1 MKPNVALL
9 YEAECRSEVVV
20 RHRFISYFKRG
31 VRHMP
36 TDKDNPWIERGNAT
50 APYGNCFRDAHLYKS
65 GSRNDSN
72 VFQDLDGLPG
82 PQGRG
87 NTY

>member
-1 MKPNVALL
+1 
-9 YEAECRSEVVV
+9 
-20 RHRFISYFKRG
+20 
-31 VRHMP
+31 MP

-50 APYGNCFRDAHLYKS
+50 APYGNCFRDAHLYES
-65 GSRNDSN
+65 GSRNDPN

-82 PQGRG
+82 PQGRE